1 MMAFWFLVLGL
12 LIRLVLPRI
21 RPGFP
26 WICPVLALALPLCA
40 GGFHTGT
47 CAVLS
52 AFLLL
57 ALAEQPLGLCVNRG
71 SFALLL
77 IFAAACLTPLWAAD
91 KGMAVFGIVRF
102 LPLVLF
108 ALLVMQDPK
117 LPDTF
122 LSLLPLSGCLV
133 TVLSLV
139 LLPWF
144 SDTLIVNGR
153 LAGFFQYPNSF
164 AAFLL
169 CGLILQAMA
178 ERSKWD
184 LPVCLILIIGIILSG
199 SKTVFVLTV
208 LAIIAIALIRRQKKL
223 TLFLAASLV
232 LGLGA
237 GLLAERMGL
246 LSQAD
251 RFTEVTPSAGTFLV
265 RLLYYRDALL
275 PILKHP
281 FGMGYLAYPAIQGT
295 IQTGRYAVTYLHN
308 GFLQLLLELGWIP
321 GLAMAFCLGSGLLSK
336 KQQPRKRLV
345 LLFLLAH
352 CMLDFDLE
360 FSFFWLVLLS
370 CLDFSSGKEWRPKK
384 PALIPLVLVLTLSL
398 WLGTGD
404 TLYRL
409 GKTDLCLKVTP
420 FHTQALTQELTQSSQ
435 AEEVDALADRI
446 LSLCPTHSVAC
457 SGKANAAFARG
468 DMLSMMQHK
477 EAAIAYAPYVNE
489 EYLDYFRKVYT
500 AMELYLRSGDQKSAL
515 YCRDKLLTIPAMM
528 EETAQRTT
536 PLAYRTGD
544 DPTLTLPEEY
554 KALLN
559 ALAQ

>member
-1 MMAFWFLVLGL
+1 MMAFLFLILGL
-12 LIRLVLPRI
+12 LIRLVLPRV
-21 RPGFP
+21 RPGVP
-26 WICPVLALALPLCA
+26 WICPVLALALPFAA

-47 CAVLS
+47 CALLS
-52 AFLLL
+52 GFLLL
-57 ALAEQPLGLCVNRG
+57 ALAEQPLHFRLNR
-71 SFALLL
+71 SSVALLL
-77 IFAAACLTPLWAAD
+77 VFAAACLTPLWAAD

-102 LPLVLF
+102 LPPVLF
-108 ALLVMQDPK
+108 ALLVMQNKQIPEA
-117 LPDTF
+117 F
-122 LSLLPLSGCLV
+122 LATLPLSGCLA

-169 CGLILQAMA
+169 CGLILRSMG

-184 LPVCLILIIGIILSG
+184 LPVCLILLAGIVLSG

-208 LAIIAIALIRRQKKL
+208 AAILAIALIRRQKKL
-223 TLFLAASLV
+223 TLFLVISLA

-237 GLLAERMGL
+237 GLLAEALGL
-246 LSQAD
+246 LTQAD
-251 RFTEVTPSAGTFLV
+251 RFTEVTPASGTFLV
-265 RLLYYRDALL
+265 RLLYYRDALM

-321 GLAMAFCLGSGLLSK
+321 GLAMAFCLGSGLLGKSRE
-336 KQQPRKRLV
+336 PGKRLV

-360 FSFFWLVLLS
+360 FPIFWLVLLS
-370 CLDFSSGKEWRPKK
+370 CLDLDGGREWKPKK
-384 PALIPLVLVLTLSL
+384 PALIPLALVLAVSL
-398 WLGTGD
+398 WLGSGD

-409 GKTDLCLKVTP
+409 GKTDLCLKLTP
-420 FHTQALTQELTQSSQ
+420 FHTQALTQALTQSSDAQ
-435 AEEVDALADRI
+435 EVDALADRI

-457 SGKANAAFARG
+457 SAKANAAFARG
-468 DMLSMMQHK
+468 DMLSMMQYK

-489 EYLDYFRKVYT
+489 EYLDYFRKLYT
-500 AMELYLRSGDQKSAL
+500 AMELYLRSGDEKSAL

-528 EETAQRTT
+528 EETAQRTI
-536 PLAYRTGD
+536 PLAYMTGD
-544 DPTLTLPEEY
+544 DPTLALPEEY
-554 KALLN
+554 EALLKAL
-559 ALAQ
+559 AP

>member
-1 MMAFWFLVLGL
+1 MMAFLFLILGV
-12 LIRLVLPRI
+12 LIRLVWPRV
-21 RPGFP
+21 RPGIP
-26 WICPVLALALPLCA
+26 WICPVLALALPFAA

-57 ALAEQPLGLCVNRG
+57 ALGERPLGFFPNRG
-71 SFALLL
+71 SIALLMV
-77 IFAAACLTPLWAAD
+77 FAAACLTPLWAAD
-91 KGMAVFGIVRF
+91 KGMAVFGMVRF
-102 LPLVLF
+102 LPPVLF
-108 ALLVMQDPK
+108 ALLVMQDKQIPEG
-117 LPDTF
+117 F
-122 LSLLPLSGCLV
+122 LSLLPLSGCLI

-169 CGLILQAMA
+169 CGLILRSMGD
-178 ERSKWD
+178 RSKWD
-184 LPVCLILIIGIILSG
+184 LPVCLILLVGIVLSG

-208 LAIIAIALIRRQKKL
+208 LAILSIALVRRQKML
-223 TLFLAASLV
+223 TVFLAVSLV

-237 GLLAERMGL
+237 GLLADKLGL

-265 RLLYYRDALL
+265 RLLYYRDAL
-275 PILKHP
+275 PAIWKHP
-281 FGMGYLAYPAIQGT
+281 FGLGYLAYPAIQGT
-295 IQTGRYAVTYLHN
+295 LQTGRYAVTYLHN
-308 GFLQLLLELGWIP
+308 GLLQLLLELGWIP
-321 GLAMAFCLGSGLLSK
+321 GLAMAFALGSGLLSK
-336 KQQPRKRLV
+336 NTEPRKRLV

-360 FSFFWLVLLS
+360 FPVFWLVLLS
-370 CLDFSSGKEWRPKK
+370 CLDLSGGKKRKLKK
-384 PALIPLVLVLTLSL
+384 PALIPLALVLTVSL

-409 GKTDLCLKVTP
+409 GKAEACRKVTP
-420 FHTQALTQELTQSSQ
+420 FHTQALTQALTASSDAQ
-435 AEEVDALADRI
+435 EVDALADRI

-457 SGKANAAFARG
+457 SAKANVAFARG

-489 EYLDYFRKVYT
+489 EYLDYFRKLYT
-500 AMELYLRSGDQKSAL
+500 AMELYLNAGDQKSAL
-515 YCRDKLLTIPAMM
+515 YCRDKLLTVPELM

-536 PLAYRTGD
+536 PLAYKTGD

-554 KALLN
+554 EALLKAL
-559 ALAQ
+559 AP

>member
-1 MMAFWFLVLGL
+1 MMAFWFLILGL

-21 RPGFP
+21 RPDFP

-57 ALAEQPLGLCVNRG
+57 ALAEQPLGLCANRG

-77 IFAAACLTPLWAAD
+77 ICAAACLTPLWAAD
-91 KGMAVFGIVRF
+91 KGMAAFGIVRF

-122 LSLLPLSGCLV
+122 LSLLPLSGCLA

-153 LAGFFQYPNSF
+153 LAGFLQYPNSF

-384 PALIPLVLVLTLSL
+384 PALIPLVLVFTLSL

-536 PLAYRTGD
+536 PLAYKTGD